1 MDWNCCVRTRTVFC
15 TGGQQLK
22 CQKKWW
28 NDGTATRNWAT
39 HTHTHSIEKKRA
51 RNGKKLTEKKTKI
64 WKKENGSGWTRTRHY
79 QWIIT
84 QPNRFQS
91 WMTRNFFIF
100 EKTCNCIQCTH
111 THTWY
116 VCCFTIRPPPRAHQ
130 CRIFQHLSMW
140 FIHAF
145 HDTTR
150 FRAHETNCVL
160 CTVHPPPPRM
170 YRESMKCKIASPTAL
185 AKEPG
190 LNYSH
195 R

>member
-1 MDWNCCVRTRTVFC
+1 MAQQPE
-15 TGGQQLK
+15 TGQ
-22 CQKKWW
+22 
-28 NDGTATRNWAT
+28 
-39 HTHTHSIEKKRA
+39 HTHSIEKKRA

-130 CRIFQHLSMW
+130 CWIFQHLSMW

-160 CTVHPPPPRM
+160 CTVHPKPQNVSRIDEM
-170 YRESMKCKIASPTAL
+170 QNSISNSIGKRTRVELLSSIVGKKASHKKKIKNLWTIL
-185 AKEPG
+185 
-190 LNYSH
+190 H
-195 R
+195 VRCCV

>member
-28 NDGTATRNWAT
+28 NDGTATRNWA
-39 HTHTHSIEKKRA
+39 THTHSIEKKRA

-111 THTWY
+111 THTHGTCVASPSVRLPALTNAEYFSIWACGLY
-116 VCCFTIRPPPRAHQ
+116 MHFMTQLGFVHTKCTVCCA
-130 CRIFQHLSMW
+130 
-140 FIHAF
+140 
-145 HDTTR
+145 
-150 FRAHETNCVL
+150 L
-160 CTVHPPPPRM
+160 CTPPPP
-170 YRESMKCKIASPTAL
+170 ECIANRWN
-185 AKEPG
+185 AK
-190 LNYSH
+190 
-195 R
+195 